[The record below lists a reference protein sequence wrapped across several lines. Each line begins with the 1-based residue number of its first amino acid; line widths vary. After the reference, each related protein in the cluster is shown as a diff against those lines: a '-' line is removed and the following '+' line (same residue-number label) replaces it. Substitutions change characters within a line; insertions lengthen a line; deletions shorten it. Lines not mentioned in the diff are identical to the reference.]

1 MDEKKTDPAEKDTLE
16 REKWN
21 AEKIFREREVAIK
34 EREIAAKEV
43 ELDLKRNEFAA
54 AGWRNPLV
62 VAIMAAT
69 LAAVGNAAISVLNG
83 IAQRD
88 LEDQKSE
95 QTRILE
101 MIKTGSPDKAAENLK
116 FLLEAGL
123 ISDKARAGKLRDF
136 LTAREPGSGPTLPV
150 ASGFPGA
157 TGPDDAVNIKT
168 LPVGSSIAK
177 AANAV
182 GRLKVKGSDGIQSEC
197 TAFLVAEDIAL
208 TADFC
213 VKDAV
218 SAQLF
223 MRDGERE
230 TPYQVVLPPV
240 DTPTPAGAVTTSVL
254 LKIDGHPGVKH
265 GRLQLTSSPPIL
277 GQPLALVMFRG
288 SAQALAVTG
297 SSGCR
302 VQQVQENEF
311 VHLCSTGAGSSG
323 APILNADGSRVLGI
337 HNRQGKSGAVAVRAD
352 ALLKLIDRLRTKQ
365 E

>member
-1 MDEKKTDPAEKDTLE
+1 MDEKKADPAEKDTLE
-16 REKWN
+16 SEKWN
-21 AEKIFREREVAIK
+21 AEKIFREREVAVK

-43 ELDLKRNEFAA
+43 ELDLKRKEFAA

-69 LAAVGNAAISVLNG
+69 LAAVSNAAISVLNG

-101 MIKTGSPDKAAENLK
+101 MIKTGSPDKAAENLD
-116 FLLEAGL
+116 FLLQAGL
-123 ISDKARAGKLRDF
+123 ISDEALVGKLRAF
-136 LTAREPGSGPTLPV
+136 LTARKPGSGPTLPV

-182 GRLKVKGSDGIQSEC
+182 GRLQTKSSSGIQSEC

-208 TADFC
+208 TAGFC
-213 VKDAV
+213 VQDAV

-223 MRDGERE
+223 MRDGESE

-240 DTPTPAGAVTTSVL
+240 DTPTPAGAPTSVL

-265 GRLQLTSSPPIL
+265 GRLQLTSSPPLL

-302 VQQVQENEF
+302 VQKVQESEF
-311 VHLCSTGAGSSG
+311 VHKCSTGAGSSG
-323 APILNADGSRVLGI
+323 APILNADGSRVFGV
-337 HNRQGKSGAVAVRAD
+337 HTRREQSGAVAVRAD
-352 ALLKLIDRLRTKQ
+352 ALLKLSSQLRTQKK
-365 E
+365 